1 MMTRMSIAPAAER
14 PITDLAEYA
23 PVVLTRE
30 VMAGGTVFP
39 SGTAGVIV
47 HCHRDGVGYE
57 VEFTRPVFRVLT
69 LTADDLTRA

>member
-1 MMTRMSIAPAAER
+1 MISSMSIAPATAR
-14 PITDLAEYA
+14 PITDLTEYA

-30 VMAGGTVFP
+30 VAAGGTVFP